1 MIEFD
6 LDKQTIK
13 DLAIF
18 VDGRSANSISNFYN
32 QTKTFGGKDFLYHL
46 MKNPITDIS
55 ELRQRTA
62 LIQFLS
68 ETGFELKINSGQF
81 DFIERYKALNIAV
94 LRNNFVDAFL
104 QNLSYR
110 ITPGNNYYLIK
121 SGIQHLVYL
130 LVELK
135 AKMETLNKRDLPL
148 KLTLF
153 KENISAF
160 IDNQDFK
167 DLYTERV
174 QITSSKLNKLDN
186 LFRRKYKN
194 ELHKIID
201 LVYKL
206 DAFISIAKVAKQKD
220 LALPNYSDLTT
231 PSLSIE
237 GFYHPLL
244 NNAVPYSIKV
254 DESSNM
260 CFLTGP
266 NMAGKSTFLK
276 SVGLSVYLAHI
287 GFPVPAKK
295 MTTTIYNGIV
305 TTINLS
311 DDINLGYSH
320 FYSEVNRIKET
331 ILKIKEKKNLLVIFD
346 ELFRG
351 TNVRDAFDGSLLI
364 IKSFANIPGSTYFIS
379 THLTEVA
386 EKVKDLTNIQFKFF
400 DSKLVD
406 NIPTFE
412 YKLENGIS
420 HERLGMYI
428 LKNEKIIEMLDSMI
442 NKEKSSACDSNVP
455 DQAGQSASLP
465 EKQ

>member
-6 LDKQTIK
+6 LDTQTIK
-13 DLAIF
+13 DLEIF
-18 VDGRSANSISNFYN
+18 VDSRSPNSISNFYN
-32 QTKTFGGKDFLYHL
+32 QTKTFGGKNFLRQL
-46 MKNPITDIS
+46 MNNPITDIN

-81 DFIERYKALNIAV
+81 EFIERYQGLPIAV

-110 ITPGNNYYLIK
+110 ISPSNNYYLIK
-121 SGIQHLVYL
+121 SGVQQLVYL
-130 LVELK
+130 LVQLK
-135 AKMETLNKRDLPL
+135 EKIETLNKTDIPL
-148 KLTLF
+148 KLALF
-153 KENISAF
+153 KENISAL
-160 IDNQDFK
+160 IDNKDFK
-167 DLYTERV
+167 ALYTKRLK
-174 QITSSKLNKLDN
+174 ITYSKLNKLDN

-201 LVYKL
+201 LVYNL
-206 DAFISIAKVAKQKD
+206 DAFISIAKVAKQKN

-244 NNAVPYSIKV
+244 HNAVPYSIII
-254 DESSNM
+254 DESSNL

-311 DDINLGYSH
+311 DDINLGDSH

-351 TNVRDAFDGSLLI
+351 TNVKDAFDCSLLI
-364 IKSFANIPGSTYFIS
+364 IKSFANIPDSAYLIS
-379 THLTEVA
+379 THITEVA
-386 EKVKDLTNIQFKFF
+386 EKVKDLRNIQFKFF

-442 NKEKSSACDSNVP
+442 IKEKSTACNSKIP
-455 DQAGQSASLP
+455 GKSGSQLG
-465 EKQ
+465 